1 MNSLIEKINN
11 RKLYKRQIGGVLLGE
26 GGFGCVISPPLRCKK
41 TFHKFPYSIDINYI
55 SKIVEYDESDESIWD
70 ELNIG
75 KKLIKIDPSQK
86 YFSPILDGCFLHK
99 QKSRDL
105 LYSLT
110 NSKSTNKSFTNNSS
124 VLSNSSKKKD
134 KCNIYMDTDYLN
146 LISKNAGITIED
158 SFETKDLYLKN
169 YIINN
174 YIHIM
179 HHYCKALKLLKDNNV
194 LHCDIKTMN
203 VMINYNK
210 ARDTAGL
217 TLIDFGLSGNV
228 TNKGIETNNDI
239 LIFCANGTQIYKPIE
254 TTILYEMLYL
264 IKKNYKTYT
273 SKIALKKIVETF
285 KDNKKYY
292 SKVLDF
298 NRFGIKNKHNN
309 KSSNTSLYGETEDIL
324 KVYNYIMEKYNN
336 RTLTKTFLNDKA
348 IFKWDVFSLGILFA
362 ELFLIFNIK
371 DEKAENL
378 INKMVHPFYW
388 ERYDI
393 DECLKD
399 PLFTKLNKTH
409 KKTHTKSHTKSI

>member
-1 MNSLIEKINN
+1 MNSLIERINT
-11 RKLYKRQIGGVLLGE
+11 RKKYNIQNGGKLLGE

-41 TFHKFPYSIDINYI
+41 TFHKFPYSIDANYI
-55 SKIVEYDESDESIWD
+55 SKIVEYDDSDESIWD

-99 QKSRDL
+99 QKSKDL
-105 LYSLT
+105 MYSLT
-110 NSKSTNKSFTNNSS
+110 NTKSSTNNSYT
-124 VLSNSSKKKD
+124 LNTKNKE
-134 KCNIYMDTDYLN
+134 KCNVYMDTHYLN

-158 SFETKDLYLKN
+158 SFESKDLYLKN
-169 YIINN
+169 YIKKN

-179 HHYCKALKLLKDNNV
+179 HHYCKALKLLKENNI

-210 ARDTAGL
+210 TRDTAGL
-217 TLIDFGLSGNV
+217 TLIDFGLSGYVNN
-228 TNKGIETNNDI
+228 TDSQTINDI

-254 TTILYEMLYL
+254 TTILYEVLYL
-264 IKKNYKTYT
+264 MKKNPKTYT
-273 SKIALKKIVETF
+273 NKNALRKIAETF

-292 SKVLDF
+292 NKILDF
-298 NRFGIKNKHNN
+298 NKYGIKNK
-309 KSSNTSLYGETEDIL
+309 KTSSSMSALYGETEDIL
-324 KVYNYIMEKYNN
+324 KVYNDIMKKYTDK
-336 RTLTKTFLNDKA
+336 TLIKTFLNDKA

-362 ELFLIFNIK
+362 ELFVIFDIK
-371 DEKAENL
+371 DEKADTL

-393 DECLKD
+393 DQCLKD

-409 KKTHTKSHTKSI
+409 KKTHKKIH

>member
-1 MNSLIEKINN
+1 MNSLKKRVES
-11 RKLYKRQIGGVLLGE
+11 RKKYNSQRGGVLLGE

-41 TFHKFPYSIDINYI
+41 TFHKFPYSIDTNYI

-70 ELNIG
+70 EINIG

-105 LYSLT
+105 LYSLS
-110 NSKSTNKSFTNNSS
+110 NNKSSTNKNSYTYS
-124 VLSNSSKKKD
+124 THKKD
-134 KCNIYMDTDYLN
+134 KCNIYMDTHYLN

-158 SFETKDLYLKN
+158 TFESKDLYLKN

-174 YIHIM
+174 YIYIM
-179 HHYCKALKLLKDNNV
+179 YHYCKSLKLLKENNI

-228 TNKGIETNNDI
+228 TNKGTETNNDI
-239 LIFCANGTQIYKPIE
+239 LTFCANGTQIYKPIE
-254 TTILYEMLYL
+254 TTILYEVLYL
-264 IKKNYKTYT
+264 MKKNPKTYT
-273 SKIALKKIVETF
+273 NKIALKKIVETF

-292 SKVLDF
+292 MKVLDF
-298 NRFGIKNKHNN
+298 NRFGIKNK
-309 KSSNTSLYGETEDIL
+309 KISSNTTSVYGETEDIL
-324 KVYNYIMEKYNN
+324 TVYNNIIEKYNN
-336 RTLTKTFLNDKA
+336 KTLTKTFLNDKD
-348 IFKWDVFSLGILFA
+348 IFKWDIFSLGILFA
-362 ELFLIFNIK
+362 ELFLIFNIN
-371 DEKAENL
+371 DEKAETL

-388 ERYDI
+388 LRYNI
-393 DECLKD
+393 DQCLQD
-399 PLFTKLNKTH
+399 PLFTKFKKIHKRTH
-409 KKTHTKSHTKSI
+409 KKNI